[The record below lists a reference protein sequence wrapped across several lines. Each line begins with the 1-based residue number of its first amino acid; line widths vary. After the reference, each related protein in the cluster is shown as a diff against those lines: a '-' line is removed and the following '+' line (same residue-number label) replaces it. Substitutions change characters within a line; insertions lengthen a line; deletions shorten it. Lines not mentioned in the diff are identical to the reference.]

1 MTRHKAY
8 TKIPF
13 AALFFAATLISPALH
28 ALNIPDYRFHTMPET
43 SYYGGIHSI
52 AKDSVGRMWFS
63 GYDAL
68 FMYNGT
74 SFVRMTDLVTN
85 LSPNSYWSYGQVI
98 TDNRKGL
105 YVGTNQGLL
114 RFDYRKLEFEFV
126 LEGNIGS
133 VTANNDGTVWL
144 IRNNGIESFSPER
157 LPAVTRYP
165 MPPEMSA
172 PGRTLT
178 LVCTKEYVYAAS
190 GGDLYRLNRE
200 TGQYVLFASVGGG
213 SCVIRDVMEC
223 NGSVYV
229 LTLMDGLYECDGNGR
244 IGRYF
249 RLPLEYEKSAGA
261 KELHL
266 DSQGIIWVATQSG
279 LLLLEPLT
287 ASTQLLRS
295 DLHYPYSLPNN
306 SVWSIFPDPDG
317 GIWVGTYG
325 GKLAY
330 MTFADNGV
338 DYFKATPGGLNHPI
352 VSCFE
357 EDTEGNLWIGTEG
370 GGINRWDRRDGRFVY
385 YTQESRCGLTS
396 NMIKKLWHDGNDRL
410 LVSAFNGGMR
420 VFDER
425 QGRFSDLHMNH
436 PASGQPLSVYD
447 FAKEGDRGIWLTDPD
462 AELMYKDASTGRV
475 ETVRLTDAQG
485 NAVRIHIE
493 TLFHDERGN
502 LWLVGHDGAY
512 VVDPATRRIL
522 KRHYIAE
529 APYSVNN
536 LCSYCVT
543 SDSDIWFGTRGGG
556 VNLLRRN
563 GSYVNFRD
571 RNGEGLEGK
580 TVFGILEDT
589 PSKDVWFSTNDGLYY
604 YDHTDGVIRKS
615 QIDIPNRCG
624 AYYVRAC
631 YKTSK
636 GEMLFGGTDGFILF
650 TPGKIKYNDQK
661 PKVYFTDLLINS
673 RPAVPGAKNS
683 PLEKAIST
691 LSYRGGEGDVIEL
704 SHRQSNFEI
713 RFSANSYLNAEKN
726 QYAYRLLGH
735 SERWSLL
742 PQGQKAVQFFNLP
755 AGNYVFEVKAA
766 NNDGLWGDEVSAL
779 GFRVHPSPFLSRWAY
794 LVYAAL
800 LSAVAYFIWR
810 YFTNKKIFEQRLELE
825 RIKEQNMKQLTQA
838 RINFFTNISHD
849 LKTPLTLVVDPL
861 KQLKEHL
868 PANAPGNAYV
878 HLIEKNVGRI
888 QRMISQLL
896 QFREIES
903 QKITLNRQPG
913 DLIRF
918 IDSIFS
924 LFEFYANKKGI
935 ETGFNSQYES
945 FYTKFDHDV
954 IEKIFTNLFSNAI
967 KYASE
972 NGYVGVRI
980 YPARQDQRPESAPP
994 AAGTEYI
1001 AFTVTNTGAEIPDD
1015 KKEAIFESFNHL
1027 SDRRPQFESS
1037 SGLGLAI
1044 VKELVGNL
1052 NGTITLRSGNSKV
1065 AFTVVL
1071 PFTLNAEKTDSAAES
1086 YEYTVS
1092 EIDNLLTESDVMAQ
1106 RPARPQGVQHRGHRG
1121 RPQPAELPRTTAV
1134 ETLQRIHRGKRQRR
1148 HRQSGEN
1155 LPPDRHHR
1163 PDDARSR
1170 RLRGMPLAAFEHQDQ
1185 PYPGD
1190 HAFGP
1195 GQKHRKQ
1202 DQGAGMRS
1210 QRVHRQA
1217 LRYGFPA
1224 QTGCQPHPHPA
1235 GTQGALQQEVHRRT
1249 VEDHHFVDGRG
1260 TAEKGDELHRTEH
1273 GQQRLQRGLVRVGHV
1288 DRTHAPLPEDQRH
1301 HGHVDQGVH
1310 HGRPAETVGPA
1321 APGVGP
1327 DHLRDLGPDGIRQS
1341 QIFQHLFQ
1349 TAFRTD
1355 PIRI

>member
-213 SCVIRDVMEC
+213 SCVIRDVAES

-493 TLFHDERGN
+493 TLFHDERGD

-604 YDHTDGVIRKS
+604 YDHTDEVIRKS

-673 RPAVPGAKNS
+673 RPAVPGTKNS

-838 RINFFTNISHD
+838 RINFFTN
-849 LKTPLTLVVDPL
+849 
-861 KQLKEHL
+861 
-868 PANAPGNAYV
+868 
-878 HLIEKNVGRI
+878 
-888 QRMISQLL
+888 
-896 QFREIES
+896 
-903 QKITLNRQPG
+903 
-913 DLIRF
+913 
-918 IDSIFS
+918 
-924 LFEFYANKKGI
+924 
-935 ETGFNSQYES
+935 
-945 FYTKFDHDV
+945 
-954 IEKIFTNLFSNAI
+954 LFSNAI

-1092 EIDNLLTESDVMAQ
+1092 EIDNLLTESDVMA
-1106 RPARPQGVQHRGHRG
+1106 P
-1121 RPQPAELPRTTAV
+1121 
-1134 ETLQRIHRGKRQRR
+1134 
-1148 HRQSGEN
+1148 N
-1155 LPPDRHHR
+1155 DRHDR
-1163 PDDARSR
+1163 KACNIVVIEDDPNLRSYLEQ
-1170 RLRGMPLAAFEHQDQ
+1170 RLSKHYNVYTAANGSEGIAKAERICPQIVITDLMMPEADGFEVCRSLRSNIKTSHIPVIMLSALGKNTENKIKALECGANVFIDK
-1185 PYPGD
+1185 PFD
-1190 HAFGP
+1190 MDFLL
-1195 GQKHRKQ
+1195 KQ
-1202 DQGAGMRS
+1202 VANLIRS
-1210 QRVHRQA
+1210 QQELKERYSKKYIAEPSKITISSMDEELLKKAMNYIERNMDNSDYNVDSFVSDMSIGRTLLYQKINDITGMSIKEFIMDVRLKRSA
-1217 LRYGFPA
+1217 QLLRESDLTISEISVLTGFANPKYFSI
-1224 QTGCQPHPHPA
+1224 CFK
-1235 GTQGALQQEVHRRT
+1235 R
-1249 VEDHHFVDGRG
+1249 HF
-1260 TAEKGDELHRTEH
+1260 ELTPSEFKKK
-1273 GQQRLQRGLVRVGHV
+1273 
-1288 DRTHAPLPEDQRH
+1288 
-1301 HGHVDQGVH
+1301 
-1310 HGRPAETVGPA
+1310 
-1321 APGVGP
+1321 
-1327 DHLRDLGPDGIRQS
+1327 S
-1341 QIFQHLFQ
+1341 
-1349 TAFRTD
+1349 
-1355 PIRI
+1355 